1 MIDKTFFLYTLL
13 VVFLIAGGSY
23 LYEIQT
29 TDAIL
34 DELELETDQS
44 PTLQADLAA
53 LHKEYAA
60 LQRNLTQLREQL
72 NEKHEESIVT
82 QKETTNTEKPLVAD
96 KNGVI
101 TIPQSKLPK
110 FYPDNPQAPVP
121 QLVMPKKSGPAGP
134 VPVGGVG
141 TTLSDDSIRPGT
153 LTTCKLPEE
162 S

>member
-23 LYEIQT
+23 LYEKRT

-44 PTLQADLAA
+44 PILQADLAA

-60 LQRNLTQLREQL
+60 LQRNLTRLKEQL
-72 NEKHEESIVT
+72 NEKHDEPIIV
-82 QKETTNTEKPLVAD
+82 QKETTQTDSPLVAD
-96 KNGVI
+96 QNGVI
-101 TIPQSKLPK
+101 TITQSK
-110 FYPDNPQAPVP
+110 FSNVDPDDPPAPV
-121 QLVMPKKSGPAGP
+121 QVMVPKQSAPTGPI
-134 VPVGGVG
+134 PVGGVG
-141 TTLSDDSIRPGT
+141 TTLSEESIRPGT

>member
-23 LYEIQT
+23 LYEKRT

-44 PTLQADLAA
+44 PILQADLAA

-60 LQRNLTQLREQL
+60 LQRNLTQLKKQL
-72 NEKHEESIVT
+72 NEKHDEPIIVH
-82 QKETTNTEKPLVAD
+82 KETIQTDSPLVAD
-96 KNGVI
+96 QNGVI
-101 TIPQSKLPK
+101 TITQSK
-110 FYPDNPQAPVP
+110 FSNVDPDDPPAPV
-121 QLVMPKKSGPAGP
+121 QVMVPKQSAPTGPI
-134 VPVGGVG
+134 PVGGVG
-141 TTLSDDSIRPGT
+141 TTLSEESIRPGT

>member
-23 LYEIQT
+23 LYEKRT

-44 PTLQADLAA
+44 PILQADLAA

-60 LQRNLTQLREQL
+60 LQRNLTQLKEQL
-72 NEKHEESIVT
+72 NEKHDEPIIV
-82 QKETTNTEKPLVAD
+82 QKETTQTDSPLVAD
-96 KNGVI
+96 QNGVI
-101 TIPQSKLPK
+101 TITQSK
-110 FYPDNPQAPVP
+110 FSNVDPDDPPAPV
-121 QLVMPKKSGPAGP
+121 QVMVPKQSAPTGPI
-134 VPVGGVG
+134 PVGGVG
-141 TTLSDDSIRPGT
+141 TTLSEESIRPGT

>member
-23 LYEIQT
+23 LYEKRT

-44 PTLQADLAA
+44 PILQADLAA

-60 LQRNLTQLREQL
+60 LQRNLTRLKEQL
-72 NEKHEESIVT
+72 NEKHDEPIIV
-82 QKETTNTEKPLVAD
+82 QKETTQTDSPLVAD
-96 KNGVI
+96 QNGVI
-101 TIPQSKLPK
+101 TITQSKFPNID
-110 FYPDNPQAPVP
+110 PDDPPAPV
-121 QLVMPKKSGPAGP
+121 QVMVPKQSAPTGPI
-134 VPVGGVG
+134 PVGGVG
-141 TTLSDDSIRPGT
+141 TTLSEESIRPGT

>member
-23 LYEIQT
+23 LYEKRT

-44 PTLQADLAA
+44 PILQADLAA

-60 LQRNLTQLREQL
+60 LQRNLTRLKEQL
-72 NEKHEESIVT
+72 NEKHDEPIIV
-82 QKETTNTEKPLVAD
+82 QKETTQTDSPLVAD
-96 KNGVI
+96 QNGVI
-101 TIPQSKLPK
+101 TITQSK
-110 FYPDNPQAPVP
+110 FSNVGPDDPPAPV
-121 QLVMPKKSGPAGP
+121 QVMVPKQSAPTGPI
-134 VPVGGVG
+134 PVGGVG
-141 TTLSDDSIRPGT
+141 TTLSEESIRPGT

>member
-23 LYEIQT
+23 LYEKRT

-44 PTLQADLAA
+44 PILQADLAA

-60 LQRNLTQLREQL
+60 LQRNLTQLKEQL
-72 NEKHEESIVT
+72 NEKHDEPIIV
-82 QKETTNTEKPLVAD
+82 QKETTQTDSPLVAD
-96 KNGVI
+96 QNGVI
-101 TIPQSKLPK
+101 TITQSK
-110 FYPDNPQAPVP
+110 FQNFDPDDPPAPV
-121 QLVMPKKSGPAGP
+121 QVAPKLSAPTGPI
-134 VPVGGVG
+134 PVGGVG
-141 TTLSDDSIRPGT
+141 TTLSEESIRPGT

>member
-23 LYEIQT
+23 LYEKRT

-44 PTLQADLAA
+44 PILQADLAA

-60 LQRNLTQLREQL
+60 LQRNLTRLKEQL
-72 NEKHEESIVT
+72 NEKHDEPIIV
-82 QKETTNTEKPLVAD
+82 QKETTQTDSPLVAD
-96 KNGVI
+96 QNGVI
-101 TIPQSKLPK
+101 TITQSKFSNVDPDDPPAPIQVMVPK
-110 FYPDNPQAPVP
+110 QSAPT
-121 QLVMPKKSGPAGP
+121 GPI
-134 VPVGGVG
+134 PVGGVG
-141 TTLSDDSIRPGT
+141 TTLSEESIRPGT

>member
-23 LYEIQT
+23 LYEKRT

-44 PTLQADLAA
+44 PILQADLAA

-60 LQRNLTQLREQL
+60 LQRNLTRVKEQL
-72 NEKHEESIVT
+72 NEKHDEPIIV
-82 QKETTNTEKPLVAD
+82 QKETTQTDSPLVAD
-96 KNGVI
+96 QNGVI
-101 TIPQSKLPK
+101 TITQSK
-110 FYPDNPQAPVP
+110 FSNVDPDDPPAPV
-121 QLVMPKKSGPAGP
+121 QVMVPKQSAPTGPM
-134 VPVGGVG
+134 PVGGVG
-141 TTLSDDSIRPGT
+141 TTLSEESIRPGT

>member
-23 LYEIQT
+23 LYEKRT

-44 PTLQADLAA
+44 PILQADLAA

-60 LQRNLTQLREQL
+60 LQRNLTRLKEQL
-72 NEKHEESIVT
+72 NEKHDEPIIV
-82 QKETTNTEKPLVAD
+82 QKETTQTDSPLVAD
-96 KNGVI
+96 QNGVI
-101 TIPQSKLPK
+101 TITQSKFSNVDPDDPPAPIQVMVPK
-110 FYPDNPQAPVP
+110 QSAPT
-121 QLVMPKKSGPAGP
+121 GPT
-134 VPVGGVG
+134 PVGGVG
-141 TTLSDDSIRPGT
+141 TTLSEESIRPGT